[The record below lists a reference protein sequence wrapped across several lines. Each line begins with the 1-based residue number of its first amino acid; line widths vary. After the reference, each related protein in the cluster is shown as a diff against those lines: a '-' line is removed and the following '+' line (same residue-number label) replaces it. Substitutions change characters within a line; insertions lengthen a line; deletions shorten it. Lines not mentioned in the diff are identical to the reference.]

1 LETADSAKERKKEE
15 GKEENFGVQ
24 SNMKRSK
31 MGIEFVSQFQQ
42 SLRTI
47 VKTVLS
53 DDLNSL
59 RARKKSFCQ
68 ASRKRLMKI
77 TEIQSETKLLL
88 YTLGSPSNSKET
100 FSLPNAAV
108 RRR

>member
-31 MGIEFVSQFQQ
+31 MCSIEFTSSFPSKQFQQ

-53 DDLNSL
+53 DDLNSP
-59 RARKKSFCQ
+59 RAREKVFARQ
-68 ASRKRLMKI
+68 VERDL
-77 TEIQSETKLLL
+77 
-88 YTLGSPSNSKET
+88 
-100 FSLPNAAV
+100 
-108 RRR
+108 